1 MGEVGAGQLVE
12 RRPNVEGRFI
22 PVAAGDPWRGQ
33 RGGGRLGRD
42 GQGLQLGL
50 DGGVAGGELCLT
62 HVKELEILRQDE
74 DVLVAVVAGERGGD
88 LRRRGS
94 AVRITVLGEDV
105 WVAFAGD
112 EGAEDQEPGAAG
124 DVADHARQEEVHLDQ
139 RFLHPLDVGAGVLD
153 ERVPMA
159 QQGAEG
165 EDRGDGPEA
174 AAQEAHAVEFAQPL
188 TVLDIALAARHVL
201 DVARVDEQDLEPARL
216 EDVVDR
222 DPVDAGGFHGDTGD
236 ATGTEPVGQALE
248 VRREGPERL
257 HGDRIPV
264 GRDGDEMFRRATVDA
279 SDIDLQAL

>member
-165 EDRGDGPEA
+165 ETGRKLPRRRPTLWSSRSHSQSWTSLLRPGTC
-174 AAQEAHAVEFAQPL
+174 L
-188 TVLDIALAARHVL
+188 TWRALTSRTSS
-201 DVARVDEQDLEPARL
+201 P
-216 EDVVDR
+216 
-222 DPVDAGGFHGDTGD
+222 
-236 ATGTEPVGQALE
+236 
-248 VRREGPERL
+248 
-257 HGDRIPV
+257 
-264 GRDGDEMFRRATVDA
+264 RA
-279 SDIDLQAL
+279 SRMS